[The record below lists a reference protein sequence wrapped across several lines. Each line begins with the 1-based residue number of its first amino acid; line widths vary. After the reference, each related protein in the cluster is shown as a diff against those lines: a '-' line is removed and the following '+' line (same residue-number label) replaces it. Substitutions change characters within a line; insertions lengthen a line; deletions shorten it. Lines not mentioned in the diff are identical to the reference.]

1 MRALRTVIVIL
12 LVSLGFLGGYFAG
25 WYVHGDV
32 GGSLTSAQQDSARKA
47 GELQQ
52 RIIEELQSRYY
63 KPVDVSKLS
72 RAGVDG
78 TLKSLKDPY
87 TVYLDPKENRALQI
101 TESGQYSGIGASLQ
115 KKSGGLV
122 ITNVFPGSPAAKAGL
137 KPGDVILTVDGKAVA
152 GQDLDAAVARIKGPE
167 ATTVRLE
174 VRPKGG
180 GATRELNLT
189 RRRIEI
195 PQTTRKMEKAGG
207 VKVGY
212 VRLFSFAE
220 LASRD
225 VRRDVEAL
233 GKQGAQAYVFDLR
246 YNPGGLLTQA
256 VDVSNVFMKGLVTT
270 TKGFNSPSETYTAKG
285 PVATGK
291 PLVLL
296 VNEYSASASE
306 IVTGALKDSGRAT
319 VVGTRTFGKGLVQTI
334 VSMGDGDALKLTTA
348 VYLTPDGTDINKKGI
363 VPDIVVKDDPKTKKD
378 EVLQRAL
385 AYIAAQK

>member
-1 MRALRTVIVIL
+1 MRALRLVIVVL

-32 GGSLTSAQQDSARKA
+32 GSLTTAQRDSARKA
-47 GELQQ
+47 GDLQQ

-63 KPVDVSKLS
+63 QPVDVSKLS
-72 RAGVDG
+72 QAGVDG
-78 TLKSLKDPY
+78 TLEALDDPY
-87 TVYLDPKENRALQI
+87 TVYLTPKENRALQM

-137 KPGDVILTVDGKAVA
+137 KPGDVILTADGKAVA
-152 GQDLDAAVARIKGPE
+152 DEDLDAAVARIKGDE
-167 ATTVRLE
+167 GTTVRLE

-180 GATRELNLT
+180 DTTRELTLT

-195 PQTTRKMEKAGG
+195 PQTSKKMEKAGD

-220 LASRD
+220 LAARD
-225 VRRDVEAL
+225 VRSDVDAL
-233 GKQGAQAYVFDLR
+233 AERGAQAFVFDLR

-256 VDVSNVFMKGLVTT
+256 VDVSNVFMQGLVTT
-270 TKGFNSPSETYTAKG
+270 TEGYNSPSEAYTAEG
-285 PVATGK
+285 PVATDK
-291 PLVLL
+291 PMVLL

-306 IVTGALKDSGRAT
+306 IVTGALKDSDRAT
-319 VVGTRTFGKGLVQTI
+319 VVGTRTFGKGLVQT
-334 VSMGDGDALKLTTA
+334 VVRMGGGSALKLTIA

-385 AYIAAQK
+385 AYIAAQQ